1 MISGGAGA
9 GAGAG
14 GAADV
19 LGMLVEAIT
28 GCSEGVRKCAG
39 QRVVSGGVGGGD
51 TPDTS
56 TKSQMCNQV
65 CINPGRGLK
74 GLLSPAIWCEV
85 RRGAESDYGRLE

>member
-1 MISGGAGA
+1 MVREREREKERERES
-9 GAGAG
+9 
-14 GAADV
+14 
-19 LGMLVEAIT
+19 ER
-28 GCSEGVRKCAG
+28 EGVRKCAG